1 MDADWP
7 TTKHAQRQRSAQLK
21 DYLNTALQYMLPQ
34 RFTTWLAYRL
44 TRNRTTW
51 LKNFLI
57 RTFIS
62 QYQVDMSEA
71 EQSDPTKYHDFNHF
85 FTRPLRSG
93 VRPIAVGDG
102 VLCCP
107 VDGIVSQAG
116 IAENDTLFQAKNR
129 TFSLTQ
135 LLGGDTHRALPF
147 QQGSFVTL
155 YLSPRDY
162 HRVHMP
168 IRGRLQHMTYIPGQ
182 LFSVSPATTRLVP
195 DLFARNER
203 VVTFFNT
210 PAGPMAV
217 VLIGAINVASIETV
231 WVGAITP
238 PRRKQIQHWE
248 YSQAEKSSILLL
260 DKGAEMGRFNMGST
274 VIVLFAKK
282 SVLWDATLIPETR
295 VWMGQC
301 LGEIHTVNPT

>member
-1 MDADWP
+1 
-7 TTKHAQRQRSAQLK
+7 
-21 DYLNTALQYMLPQ
+21 MLPQ
-34 RFTTWLAYRL
+34 RFITWLAYRL

-51 LKNFLI
+51 FKNYLT
-57 RTFIS
+57 RAFIAH
-62 QYQVDMSEA
+62 YKVDMSEA
-71 EQSDPTKYHDFNHF
+71 EESDSSKYIDFNHF
-85 FTRPLRSG
+85 FTRPLRPD

-116 IAENDTLFQAKNR
+116 IAKNDTLYQAKNR
-129 TFSLTQ
+129 TFFLTQ
-135 LLGGDTHRALPF
+135 LLGGDANRASPF
-147 QQGSFVTL
+147 LHGSFVTL

-168 IRGRLQHMTYIPGQ
+168 IRGHLQHMTHIPGQ

-203 VVTFFNT
+203 VVTFFDT
-210 PAGPMAV
+210 PAGPMAM
-217 VLIGAINVASIETV
+217 VLIGAINVASIETI
-231 WVGAITP
+231 WAGAITP

-248 YSQAEKSSILLL
+248 YSEAEESFTVL

-274 VIVLFAKK
+274 VIVLFAKE
-282 SVLWDATLIPETR
+282 SVLWDATLVPETR
-295 VWMGQC
+295 VWMGQR
-301 LGEIHTVNPT
+301 LGEIQT